1 MIKFGYSNLIMN
13 SGIAFRCLKMLMVL
27 PLLPPNKI
35 EVGFEEVKAYASRM
49 QVHIPRMFDYYNW

>member
-1 MIKFGYSNLIMN
+1 
-13 SGIAFRCLKMLMVL
+13 MLMVL